1 MRFQDLQHLKEAYQY
16 TRKSYAKAKH
26 IEATLDEAYKLIR
39 EFDAPG
45 EAKQILD
52 HPDTPSGTLPHSTE
66 AVMQEL
72 AFWGQHGHHRVM
84 DPRIQALID
93 KLTELLKSQRTSKH

>member
-1 MRFQDLQHLKEAYQY
+1 M
-16 TRKSYAKAKH
+16 KSKDQQLL
-26 IEATLDEAYKLIR
+26 EEAYKLVR
-39 EFDAPG
+39 EFNAPE
-45 EAKQILD
+45 EAQSILD
-52 HPDTPSGTLPHSTE
+52 NPKQPRGTLPHSIE

-93 KLTELLKSQRTSKH
+93 KLTELLKSQRQSD